1 MKLTKNFTLEEF
13 LFSQVAYR
21 NSITE
26 QFNPPSEIISNI
38 KKLAVF
44 LQEIRD
50 ELKVP
55 IVITSGYRCK
65 RLNDLI
71 NGSSTSSHMEGLAAD
86 FYSPAIRNGEL
97 FKRVRM
103 FLESKN
109 KNFDQLIWEFGNE
122 YDPAWV
128 HLGIE
133 GKLRKQ
139 IFSIG
144 VALKL

>member
-1 MKLTKNFTLEEF
+1 MKLTKNFTLQEF

-26 QFNPPSEIISNI
+26 QFNPSPKIVFNI
-38 KKLAVF
+38 KKLALF

-71 NGSSTSSHMEGLAAD
+71 NGSKTSAHTD
-86 FYSPAIRNGEL
+86 L
-97 FKRVRM
+97 F
-103 FLESKN
+103 LS
-109 KNFDQLIWEFGNE
+109 
-122 YDPAWV
+122 
-128 HLGIE
+128 
-133 GKLRKQ
+133 
-139 IFSIG
+139 SI
-144 VALKL
+144 LP